1 MDDVLNI
8 IREVAEQLEDPPEI
22 PPDAVIHDEEQINQ
36 SAQTPHQMEQFTAGA
51 SIHQPEPSPVS
62 PPQWNFRE
70 RQDLQVQDL
79 AVREPRAA
87 APAEP
92 ATNQSVPFQV
102 ATMTPREPSTSPN
115 VEVYEPPRLAGG
127 AAVAHLSERFQAP
140 PAEPLQQQPV
150 VFRAET
156 VSPSES
162 QAGRVAEPVL
172 QRPVPFQVAPMTPR
186 EPSSSPNVEVYEP
199 LRVAGAMATA
209 QLSERFQTSP
219 AEFGQTARI
228 DHQAVTPEM
237 RVSHMVPTDFP
248 VDFQHALQAVDANIS
263 VPAMDFDTDPAVSP
277 DYAPLEPLDSS
288 EQVVVNAS
296 FEDDSGE
303 RNILP

>member
-36 SAQTPHQMEQFTAGA
+36 SAQTPFRTEQFTAGA
-51 SIHQPEPSPVS
+51 SIHQSAPNPVT

-70 RQDLQVQDL
+70 RKDLQIQDL
-79 AVREPRAA
+79 AIREPHAGV
-87 APAEP
+87 PAEP
-92 ATNQSVPFQV
+92 V
-102 ATMTPREPSTSPN
+102 TS
-115 VEVYEPPRLAGG
+115 R
-127 AAVAHLSERFQAP
+127 S
-140 PAEPLQQQPV
+140 
-150 VFRAET
+150 
-156 VSPSES
+156 
-162 QAGRVAEPVL
+162 
-172 QRPVPFQVAPMTPR
+172 VPFQVAPMTPR

-209 QLSERFQTSP
+209 QLSERFQSSP

-248 VDFQHALQAVDANIS
+248 IDFQHALQLIDASVS
-263 VPAMDFDTDPAVSP
+263 VPAMDFDTDPVVSP
-277 DYAPLEPLDSS
+277 DYAPLEPLTSS
-288 EQVVVNAS
+288 EQVVVDAS

>member
-51 SIHQPEPSPVS
+51 SIHQSELNPVN
-62 PPQWNFRE
+62 PPQWNFRQK
-70 RQDLQVQDL
+70 QDLQLQDL
-79 AVREPRAA
+79 AVREPSAGP
-87 APAEP
+87 PAEP
-92 ATNQSVPFQV
+92 VLQQPVTFRV
-102 ATMTPREPSTSPN
+102 APTTPREPST
-115 VEVYEPPRLAGG
+115 
-127 AAVAHLSERFQAP
+127 
-140 PAEPLQQQPV
+140 
-150 VFRAET
+150 
-156 VSPSES
+156 
-162 QAGRVAEPVL
+162 
-172 QRPVPFQVAPMTPR
+172 
-186 EPSSSPNVEVYEP
+186 SPNVEVYEP

-209 QLSERFQTSP
+209 QLPERFQSSP

-228 DHQAVTPEM
+228 DHRAVTPEM
-237 RVSHMVPTDFP
+237 RVSHMVPSDFP
-248 VDFQHALQAVDANIS
+248 VDFQHALQTVDANIS